1 MKRLVVYNNGRV
13 LDYKFLQNGRELK
26 YKNVN
31 LVNIIDSLGISSI
44 KNVKQDGN
52 NITFRADD
60 IDVLIENYNVLKNYP
75 LFNTLNVR
83 VNRSYRTEMLKK
95 KKLDRLKVTSFS
107 IVLSMSAIASS
118 MFLMKNTKQ
127 NNIKGIYDK
136 TDKLSISS
144 IFDGDDIFIFDNNI
158 ENSIENDIENIK
170 EEKNV
175 SLIDKDTCT
184 NEALNNIKYEG
195 YFNISYGDRID
206 TDKYKYCSSNFGD
219 LIAKYSKMYGVDE
232 EIMLALATQENGYN
246 TQTDNLSAA
255 GLMQL
260 EKSVWL
266 GNTITAFNYE
276 TANID
281 SITFDK
287 NNINDLDTNIKGACM
302 IYKSC
307 MKYMNNNPILA
318 TLCYNMGYGNV
329 SYIVSKYAKECNISY
344 DDVLNNYTDLGWQ
357 KYIKFINVGDKNY
370 IDHVFSYKKSP
381 DIKITDDNG
390 NVKVYLLDNNDLHLA
405 RG

>member
-75 LFNTLNVR
+75 LFNALNVR
-83 VNRSYRTEMLKK
+83 VNRSYRTEMLQK
-95 KKLDRLKVTSFS
+95 KKLERLKVTSFS
-107 IVLSMSAIASS
+107 VILSMSAIASS

-170 EEKNV
+170 EEKNE
-175 SLIDKDTCT
+175 S
-184 NEALNNIKYEG
+184 LNNIKYEG

-260 EKSVWL
+260 EKSVWI

-390 NVKVYLLDNNDLHLA
+390 NVKVYSLDNNDLHLA